1 MTFSP
6 KPTPF
11 PLPQAQRKC
20 IHTYYSYKTLKQNLH
35 STNSL
40 NNLDTKHQPTHNMT
54 GIIKFGG
61 KIATQLKK

>member
-1 MTFSP
+1 MTFSSNLLSF
-6 KPTPF
+6 TPQCYKK
-11 PLPQAQRKC
+11 L
-20 IHTYYSYKTLKQNLH
+20 HSYKLKKQNLH

-40 NNLDTKHQPTHNMT
+40 NNWNTKHHQPTHNMT